1 MHFGGHDLT
10 ADIRDGRREHLAFSP
25 RHSKLLQALS
35 ALGCRVS
42 GTRGSQTIPFNL
54 SSWSKTVQ
62 TGFSAL
68 IAVVAVGVA
77 LTGCSHHQAPA
88 AQEPPAVLVTSVVQR
103 DVPIYRE
110 WVAQLNGSV
119 NAQISPKVSGYITKR
134 TYQEGYFVTK
144 GQILF
149 EIDERPL
156 RASLDQAKATVA
168 GAVANLGNSKLNVAR
183 DTPLAKEKAI
193 AQSQLDNA
201 LQTMK
206 ANQAALDAALAEQQT
221 AELNLAWTKVRS
233 PIDGIA
239 GVAAAQVGDL
249 VGTSNVLTN
258 VSQLDP
264 IRAYFSIS
272 ESDYLSIAPR
282 LSMIVHGE
290 AGSAVLGATEAQFIQ
305 ANGLPFASPGRF
317 VLVGRE
323 VNNTTGTIQFATEFQ
338 NKGALLRPGGFGR
351 VRIKIGT
358 EKDALLIPQR
368 AVNEVQGEYQVV
380 VLSAGDKA
388 EFRSVEVGERS
399 GSDWIIAKG
408 LKPNERIVVEGFQ
421 RLRNGVP
428 VSAKPYTAAAAEAS

>member
-1 MHFGGHDLT
+1 
-10 ADIRDGRREHLAFSP
+10 
-25 RHSKLLQALS
+25 
-35 ALGCRVS
+35 
-42 GTRGSQTIPFNL
+42 
-54 SSWSKTVQ
+54 VQ
-62 TGFSAL
+62 TRLSAL
-68 IAVVAVGVA
+68 IALAAVGVA
-77 LTGCSHHQAPA
+77 LTGCSRHQAA
-88 AQEPPAVLVTSVVQR
+88 AEREAPAVLVASVVQR

-119 NAQISPKVSGYITKR
+119 NAQISPKVSGYIIKR
-134 TYQEGYFVTK
+134 NYREGYFVTK

-149 EIDERPL
+149 EIDARPL

-193 AQSQLDNA
+193 AQSQLDNDV
-201 LQTMK
+201 QTMK

-221 AELNLAWTKVRS
+221 AELNLAWTQVRS

-249 VGTSNVLTN
+249 VSTSNTLTN

-290 AGSAVLGATEAQFIQ
+290 ASSAVLGATEAQFIQ
-305 ANGLPFASPGRF
+305 ANGLPFASQGRF

-338 NKGALLRPGGFGR
+338 NKGAILRPGGFGR
-351 VRIKIGT
+351 VRVKIGT

-380 VLSAGDKA
+380 VLSAEDKA
-388 EFRSVEVGERS
+388 EFRSVQVGERS
-399 GSDWIIAKG
+399 GDDWIVTKG
-408 LKPNERIVVEGFQ
+408 LKPNERVVVEGFQ
-421 RLRNGVP
+421 KLRNGTP
-428 VSAKPYTAAAAEAS
+428 VAAKPYTAAAVEAS

>member
-1 MHFGGHDLT
+1 MQT
-10 ADIRDGRREHLAFSP
+10 SVSAF
-25 RHSKLLQALS
+25 
-35 ALGCRVS
+35 
-42 GTRGSQTIPFNL
+42 
-54 SSWSKTVQ
+54 
-62 TGFSAL
+62 
-68 IAVVAVGVA
+68 IAVVAVGGA
-77 LTGCSHHQAPA
+77 LTGCNHRHAPA
-88 AQEPPAVLVTSVVQR
+88 AREPTEVLVSSVAQR

-119 NAQISPKVSGYITKR
+119 NAQISPKVSGYIIKR
-134 TYQEGYFVTK
+134 NYQEGYFVTQ

-149 EIDERPL
+149 EIDARPL

-193 AQSQLDNA
+193 AQSQLDNDV
-201 LQTMK
+201 QTMK

-239 GVAAAQVGDL
+239 GVAAAQVGNL
-249 VGTSNVLTN
+249 VSTSSILTN

-272 ESDYLSIAPR
+272 ERDYLSIAPR

-290 AGSAVLGATEAQFIQ
+290 ASSAVIGATEVQFIQ

-323 VNNTTGTIQFATEFQ
+323 VNNTTGTIQFATDFQ
-338 NKGALLRPGGFGR
+338 NKGSILRPGGFGR

-358 EKDALLIPQR
+358 AKDALLIPQQ

-380 VLSAGDKA
+380 VLSADDKA

-399 GSDWIIAKG
+399 GRDWIISKG
-408 LKPNERIVVEGFQ
+408 LKPDERVVVEGFQ
-421 RLRNGVP
+421 KLRNGSP
-428 VSAKPYTAAAAEAS
+428 VEAKPYTAVAPEAPAG

>member
-1 MHFGGHDLT
+1 VRKT
-10 ADIRDGRREHLAFSP
+10 LA
-25 RHSKLLQALS
+25 AL
-35 ALGCRVS
+35 
-42 GTRGSQTIPFNL
+42 
-54 SSWSKTVQ
+54 
-62 TGFSAL
+62 
-68 IAVVAVGVA
+68 AVVGVA
-77 LTGCSHHQAPA
+77 LTGCGRHKPPGAP
-88 AQEPPAVLVTSVVQR
+88 EPPAVLVTSVVQR

-119 NAQISPKVSGYITKR
+119 NAQISPKVSGYIVSR
-134 TYQEGYFVTK
+134 NYREGYYVTK

-149 EIDERPL
+149 EIDPRPL

-193 AQSQLDNA
+193 AQSQLDNEVQA
-201 LQTMK
+201 MK

-221 AELNLAWTKVRS
+221 AELNLAWTQVRS

-239 GVAAAQVGDL
+239 GVAAAQIGDL
-249 VGTSNVLTN
+249 VSSSSVLTK

-272 ESDYLSIAPR
+272 ESDYLSIAPQ

-290 AGSAVLGATEAQFIQ
+290 AGSAALEATEAQFIQ
-305 ANGLPFASPGRF
+305 ANGLPFASQGRF

-351 VRIKIGT
+351 VRIRIGT
-358 EKDALLIPQR
+358 AKHALLIPQR

-380 VLSAGDKA
+380 VLSGDNKA

-399 GSDWIIAKG
+399 GGDWIITKG
-408 LKPNERIVVEGFQ
+408 LELNERVVVEGFQ
-421 RLRNGVP
+421 RLRNGMP
-428 VSAKPYTAAAAEAS
+428 VSAKPYTAAVADAS

>member
-1 MHFGGHDLT
+1 
-10 ADIRDGRREHLAFSP
+10 
-25 RHSKLLQALS
+25 
-35 ALGCRVS
+35 
-42 GTRGSQTIPFNL
+42 
-54 SSWSKTVQ
+54 VQ
-62 TGFSAL
+62 KRLSAL
-68 IAVVAVGVA
+68 IAVVGVGVA
-77 LTGCSHHQAPA
+77 LTGCSHHQAA
-88 AQEPPAVLVTSVVQR
+88 AAREPTEVLVTSVVQR

-119 NAQISPKVSGYITKR
+119 NAQISPKVSGYIIKR
-134 TYQEGYFVTK
+134 NYQEGYFVTK

-149 EIDERPL
+149 EIDARPL

-168 GAVANLGNSKLNVAR
+168 GAMANLGNSKLNVAR

-193 AQSQLDNA
+193 AQSQLDNDV
-201 LQTMK
+201 QTMK

-239 GVAAAQVGDL
+239 GVAAAQVGNL
-249 VGTSNVLTN
+249 VSTSSILTN

-272 ESDYLSIAPR
+272 ESDYLSIAPQ

-290 AGSAVLGATEAQFIQ
+290 ASSAVIGATEAQFIQ

-323 VNNTTGTIQFATEFQ
+323 VNNTTGTIQFATDFQ
-338 NKGALLRPGGFGR
+338 NKGSILRPGGFGR

-358 EKDALLIPQR
+358 AKDALLIPQQ

-380 VLSAGDKA
+380 VLSVDSKA
-388 EFRSVEVGERS
+388 EFRSVEVGERT
-399 GSDWIIAKG
+399 GIDWIVSKG
-408 LKPNERIVVEGFQ
+408 LKPDERVVVEGFQ
-421 RLRNGVP
+421 KLRNGSP
-428 VSAKPYTAAAAEAS
+428 VAAKPYTAAAPEPAAG

>member
-1 MHFGGHDLT
+1 VAVNQPSFE
-10 ADIRDGRREHLAFSP
+10 I
-25 RHSKLLQALS
+25 
-35 ALGCRVS
+35 
-42 GTRGSQTIPFNL
+42 

-62 TGFSAL
+62 TRLSAV
-68 IAVVAVGVA
+68 IAMAALGVSLA
-77 LTGCSHHQAPA
+77 GCTRHQAPA
-88 AQEPPAVLVTSVVQR
+88 APEPPAVLVASVVQR

-119 NAQISPKVSGYITKR
+119 NARISPKVSGYIIKR
-134 TYQEGYFVTK
+134 NYQEGYFVTK

-149 EIDERPL
+149 EIDARPL

-168 GAVANLGNSKLNVAR
+168 GAVANFGNSKLNVAR

-193 AQSQLDNA
+193 AQSQLDNE

-249 VGTSNVLTN
+249 VSTSSVLTS

-264 IRAYFSIS
+264 IRAYFAIS
-272 ESDYLSIAPR
+272 ESDYLSIAAR
-282 LSMIVHGE
+282 LSMVVHGE
-290 AGSAVLGATEAQFIQ
+290 ASSTVLGATEAQFIQ
-305 ANGLPFASPGRF
+305 ANGLPFASQGRF

-323 VNNTTGTIQFATEFQ
+323 VNDTTGTIQFATEFQ
-338 NKGALLRPGGFGR
+338 NKGSLLRPGGFGR
-351 VRIKIGT
+351 VRVKIGT
-358 EKDALLIPQR
+358 QKDALLIPQQ

-380 VLSAGDKA
+380 VLSTDNRA

-399 GSDWIIAKG
+399 GSDWIITKG

-421 RLRNGVP
+421 RLRNGIQ

>member
-1 MHFGGHDLT
+1 MQKRL
-10 ADIRDGRREHLAFSP
+10 
-25 RHSKLLQALS
+25 
-35 ALGCRVS
+35 
-42 GTRGSQTIPFNL
+42 
-54 SSWSKTVQ
+54 
-62 TGFSAL
+62 SAL
-68 IAVVAVGVA
+68 IAVVGVGVA
-77 LTGCSHHQAPA
+77 LTGCSHHQAA
-88 AQEPPAVLVTSVVQR
+88 AAREPTEVLVTSVVQR

-119 NAQISPKVSGYITKR
+119 NAQISPKVSGYIIKR
-134 TYQEGYFVTK
+134 NYQEGYFVTK

-149 EIDERPL
+149 EIDARPL

-168 GAVANLGNSKLNVAR
+168 GAMANLGNSKLNVAR

-193 AQSQLDNA
+193 AQSQLDNDV
-201 LQTMK
+201 QTMK

-239 GVAAAQVGDL
+239 GVAAAQVGNL
-249 VGTSNVLTN
+249 VSTSSILTN

-272 ESDYLSIAPR
+272 ESDYLSIAPQ
-282 LSMIVHGE
+282 LSMIIHGE
-290 AGSAVLGATEAQFIQ
+290 AGSAVIGATEAQFIQ

-323 VNNTTGTIQFATEFQ
+323 VNNTTGTIQFAMEFQ
-338 NKGALLRPGGFGR
+338 NKGSILRPGGFGR

-358 EKDALLIPQR
+358 AKDALLIPQQ

-380 VLSAGDKA
+380 VLGADDKA
-388 EFRSVEVGERS
+388 EFRSVEVGERT
-399 GSDWIIAKG
+399 GIDWIVSKG
-408 LKPNERIVVEGFQ
+408 LKSNERVVVEGFQ
-421 RLRNGVP
+421 KLRNGMP
-428 VSAKPYTAAAAEAS
+428 VTAKPYTAAAPEAAAG

>member
-1 MHFGGHDLT
+1 MAG
-10 ADIRDGRREHLAFSP
+10 
-25 RHSKLLQALS
+25 
-35 ALGCRVS
+35 
-42 GTRGSQTIPFNL
+42 
-54 SSWSKTVQ
+54 
-62 TGFSAL
+62 
-68 IAVVAVGVA
+68 VAAAACMA
-77 LTGCSHHQAPA
+77 LTGCDHHPA
-88 AQEPPAVLVTSVVQR
+88 SATPEPPAVLVTSVVQR

-119 NAQISPKVSGYITKR
+119 NAQISPKVSGYIIR
-134 TYQEGYFVTK
+134 RNYQEGYFVTK

-149 EIDERPL
+149 EIDPRPL
-156 RASLDQAKATVA
+156 RASLDQAKAAVA

-193 AQSQLDNA
+193 AQAQLDND
-201 LQTMK
+201 LQTLK

-221 AELNLAWTKVRS
+221 AELNLAWTEVRS

-249 VGTSNVLTN
+249 VSASSILTN

-282 LSMIVHGE
+282 LSMVVHGE
-290 AGSAVLGATEAQFIQ
+290 ASSAVLGATEVQFIQ
-305 ANGLPFASPGRF
+305 ANGLTFASQGRF

-351 VRIKIGT
+351 VRVRIGT

-368 AVNEVQGEYQVV
+368 AVNELQGEYQVV
-380 VLSAGDKA
+380 VLGADDKA
-388 EFRSVEVGERS
+388 EFRSVQVGERS
-399 GSDWIIAKG
+399 GSDWIVTKG
-408 LKPNERIVVEGFQ
+408 LKANERIVVEGFQ
-421 RLRNGVP
+421 KLRNGTP
-428 VSAKPYTAAAAEAS
+428 VSAKPYTTAVADAS

>member
-1 MHFGGHDLT
+1 VSKEETSRHQGGHWK
-10 ADIRDGRREHLAFSP
+10 R
-25 RHSKLLQALS
+25 
-35 ALGCRVS
+35 
-42 GTRGSQTIPFNL
+42 GTRGSQSILISIF
-54 SSWSKTVQ
+54 SWSKTVQ
-62 TGFSAL
+62 TRLSAL
-68 IAVVAVGVA
+68 IAVAAVGVA
-77 LTGCSHHQAPA
+77 LTACGHHQATGAP
-88 AQEPPAVLVTSVVQR
+88 EPPAVLVTAVVQR

-134 TYQEGYFVTK
+134 NYQEGYFVTK

-149 EIDERPL
+149 EIDARPL

-168 GAVANLGNSKLNVAR
+168 GAMANLGNSKLNVAR

-193 AQSQLDNA
+193 AQSQLDNDV
-201 LQTMK
+201 QTMK
-206 ANQAALDAALAEQQT
+206 ANQAALDAAFAGQQT
-221 AELNLAWTKVRS
+221 AELNLAWTQVRS

-249 VGTSNVLTN
+249 VSTSNILTN

-264 IRAYFSIS
+264 IRAYFAIS

-290 AGSAVLGATEAQFIQ
+290 ANSAVLGATEAQFIQ
-305 ANGLPFASPGRF
+305 ANGLPFSSQGRF

-338 NKGALLRPGGFGR
+338 NKGSILRPGGFGR

-358 EKDALLIPQR
+358 EKDALLIPQQ

-380 VLSAGDKA
+380 VLSADSKA

-399 GSDWIIAKG
+399 GSDWIITKG
-408 LKPNERIVVEGFQ
+408 LKPNERVVVEGFQ
-421 RLRNGVP
+421 KLRNGVP
-428 VSAKPYTAAAAEAS
+428 VAAKPYSAAVAEAS

>member
-1 MHFGGHDLT
+1 MQT
-10 ADIRDGRREHLAFSP
+10 SVSAF
-25 RHSKLLQALS
+25 
-35 ALGCRVS
+35 
-42 GTRGSQTIPFNL
+42 
-54 SSWSKTVQ
+54 
-62 TGFSAL
+62 
-68 IAVVAVGVA
+68 IAVVAVGGA
-77 LTGCSHHQAPA
+77 LTGCNHRHAPA
-88 AQEPPAVLVTSVVQR
+88 AREPTEVLVSSVAQR

-119 NAQISPKVSGYITKR
+119 NAQISPKVSGYIIKR
-134 TYQEGYFVTK
+134 NYQEGYFVTQ

-149 EIDERPL
+149 EIDARPL

-193 AQSQLDNA
+193 AQSQLDNDV
-201 LQTMK
+201 QTLK

-239 GVAAAQVGDL
+239 GVAAAQVGNL
-249 VGTSNVLTN
+249 VSTSSILTN

-290 AGSAVLGATEAQFIQ
+290 ASSAVIGATEVQFIQ

-323 VNNTTGTIQFATEFQ
+323 VNNTTGTIQFATDFQ
-338 NKGALLRPGGFGR
+338 NKGSILRPGGFGR

-358 EKDALLIPQR
+358 AKDALLIPQQ
-368 AVNEVQGEYQVV
+368 AVNEVQGEYQGV
-380 VLSAGDKA
+380 VLSADDKA

-399 GSDWIIAKG
+399 GRDWIISKG
-408 LKPNERIVVEGFQ
+408 LKPDERVVVEGFQ
-421 RLRNGVP
+421 KLRNGSP
-428 VSAKPYTAAAAEAS
+428 VEAKPYTAVAPEAPAG

>member
-1 MHFGGHDLT
+1 V
-10 ADIRDGRREHLAFSP
+10 A
-25 RHSKLLQALS
+25 
-35 ALGCRVS
+35 VS
-42 GTRGSQTIPFNL
+42 QSSLEL

-62 TGFSAL
+62 TRLSAV
-68 IAVVAVGVA
+68 IAVAAVGVA
-77 LTGCSHHQAPA
+77 LAGCTRHQAPA
-88 AQEPPAVLVTSVVQR
+88 APELPAVLVASVVQR

-119 NAQISPKVSGYITKR
+119 NARISPKVSGYIIKR
-134 TYQEGYFVTK
+134 NYQEGYFVTK

-149 EIDERPL
+149 EIDARPL

-168 GAVANLGNSKLNVAR
+168 GAVANFGNSKLNVAR

-193 AQSQLDNA
+193 AQSQLDNE

-249 VGTSNVLTN
+249 VSTSSVLTS

-264 IRAYFSIS
+264 IRAYFAIS
-272 ESDYLSIAPR
+272 ESDYLSIAAR
-282 LSMIVHGE
+282 LSMVVHGE
-290 AGSAVLGATEAQFIQ
+290 ASSTVLGATEAQFIQ
-305 ANGLPFASPGRF
+305 ANGLPFASQGRF

-323 VNNTTGTIQFATEFQ
+323 VNNTTGTIQFATEFD
-338 NKGALLRPGGFGR
+338 NKGSLLRPGGFGR
-351 VRIKIGT
+351 VRVKIGT
-358 EKDALLIPQR
+358 QKDALLIPQQ

-380 VLSAGDKA
+380 VLSTDNRA

-399 GSDWIIAKG
+399 GSDWIITKG

-421 RLRNGVP
+421 RLRNGIQ

>member
-1 MHFGGHDLT
+1 VQK
-10 ADIRDGRREHLAFSP
+10 R
-25 RHSKLLQALS
+25 LS
-35 ALGCRVS
+35 A
-42 GTRGSQTIPFNL
+42 F
-54 SSWSKTVQ
+54 
-62 TGFSAL
+62 

-77 LTGCSHHQAPA
+77 LTGCSHHQAA
-88 AQEPPAVLVTSVVQR
+88 AAREPTEVLVTSVVQR

-119 NAQISPKVSGYITKR
+119 NAQISPKVSGYIIKR
-134 TYQEGYFVTK
+134 NYQEGYFVTK
-144 GQILF
+144 GQVLF
-149 EIDERPL
+149 EIDARPL

-168 GAVANLGNSKLNVAR
+168 GAMANLGNSKLNVAR

-193 AQSQLDNA
+193 AQSQLDNDV
-201 LQTMK
+201 QTMK

-239 GVAAAQVGDL
+239 GVAAAQVGNL
-249 VGTSNVLTN
+249 VSTSSILTN

-272 ESDYLSIAPR
+272 ESDYLSIAPQ

-290 AGSAVLGATEAQFIQ
+290 ASSAVIGATEAQFIQ

-323 VNNTTGTIQFATEFQ
+323 VNNTTGTIQFATDFQ
-338 NKGALLRPGGFGR
+338 NKGSILRPGGFGR

-358 EKDALLIPQR
+358 AKDALLIPQQ

-380 VLSAGDKA
+380 VLSADNKA

-399 GSDWIIAKG
+399 GTDWIISKG
-408 LKPNERIVVEGFQ
+408 LKPNERVVVEGFQ
-421 RLRNGVP
+421 KLRNGSP
-428 VSAKPYTAAAAEAS
+428 VAAKPYAAVAPETPAA

>member
-1 MHFGGHDLT
+1 VRT
-10 ADIRDGRREHLAFSP
+10 
-25 RHSKLLQALS
+25 
-35 ALGCRVS
+35 RVS
-42 GTRGSQTIPFNL
+42 
-54 SSWSKTVQ
+54 V
-62 TGFSAL
+62 L
-68 IAVVAVGVA
+68 IAVAAVGVA
-77 LTGCSHHQAPA
+77 LTGCSRHQASA
-88 AQEPPAVLVTSVVQR
+88 APEPPAVLVTSVVQR
-103 DVPIYRE
+103 DVPIYRD

-119 NAQISPKVSGYITKR
+119 NAQISPKVSGYIIKR
-134 TYQEGYFVTK
+134 NYQEGYFVTK

-149 EIDERPL
+149 EIDARPL

-168 GAVANLGNSKLNVAR
+168 GAMANLGNSKLNVAR
-183 DTPLAKEKAI
+183 DTPLAQEKAI
-193 AQSQLDNA
+193 AQSQLDNDV
-201 LQTMK
+201 QTMK

-239 GVAAAQVGDL
+239 GVAAAQVGNL
-249 VGTSNVLTN
+249 VSTSSILTN

-290 AGSAVLGATEAQFIQ
+290 ANSAVLGATDAQFIQ
-305 ANGLPFASPGRF
+305 ANGLTFASQGRF

-338 NKGALLRPGGFGR
+338 NKGSLLRPGGFGR

-358 EKDALLIPQR
+358 EKDALLIPQQ

-380 VLSAGDKA
+380 VLSAENKA
-388 EFRSVEVGERS
+388 EFRSVAVGERS
-399 GSDWIIAKG
+399 GNDWIITKG
-408 LKPNERIVVEGFQ
+408 LKPNERVVVEGFQ
-421 RLRNGVP
+421 RLRNGTP
-428 VSAKPYTAAAAEAS
+428 VAAKPYAAAAAEAS

>member
-1 MHFGGHDLT
+1 LAAAVVSLYAFTTVL
-10 ADIRDGRREHLAFSP
+10 REEQSQL
-25 RHSKLLQALS
+25 RQA
-35 ALGCRVS
+35 CRS
-42 GTRGSQTIPFNL
+42 INSQSN
-54 SSWSKTVQ
+54 SSWSNTVQ
-62 TGFSAL
+62 TWLSAAIL
-68 IAVVAVGVA
+68 AVSVA
-77 LTGCSHHQAPA
+77 LTGCSSRQTPRAP
-88 AQEPPAVLVTSVVQR
+88 QPPAVLVASVVQR

-119 NAQISPKVSGYITKR
+119 NAQISPKVSGYIVKR
-134 TYQEGYFVTK
+134 NYQEGYFVTN

-149 EIDERPL
+149 EIDARPL

-168 GAVANLGNSKLNVAR
+168 GALANLGNSKLNVAR

-193 AQSQLDNA
+193 AQAQLDND

-206 ANQAALDAALAEQQT
+206 ANQAALDAALAGQQT
-221 AELNLAWTKVRS
+221 AELNLDWTKVRS

-249 VGTSNVLTN
+249 VGASNILTN

-272 ESDYLSIAPR
+272 ESDYLSIASR
-282 LSMIVHGE
+282 LSMVVHGE
-290 AGSAVLGATEAQFIQ
+290 ASSAVLGATEAQFIQ
-305 ANGLPFASPGRF
+305 ANGLPFNSPGRF

-323 VNNTTGTIQFATEFQ
+323 VNTTTGTIQFATEFQ
-338 NKGALLRPGGFGR
+338 NKGSLLRPGGFGR

-368 AVNEVQGEYQVV
+368 AVNEVQGAYQVV
-380 VLSAGDKA
+380 VLSADNKA

-399 GSDWIIAKG
+399 GDDWIITKG
-408 LKPNERIVVEGFQ
+408 LKPNERVVVEGFQ
-421 RLRNGVP
+421 KLRNGSP
-428 VSAKPYTAAAAEAS
+428 VAAKPYTATAAEAS

>member
-1 MHFGGHDLT
+1 VRKEEPSRNQGHEPIGSAAGMAVNQSPFDLSSWRKT
-10 ADIRDGRREHLAFSP
+10 VRTR
-25 RHSKLLQALS
+25 LS
-35 ALGCRVS
+35 ALIDVA
-42 GTRGSQTIPFNL
+42 
-54 SSWSKTVQ
+54 
-62 TGFSAL
+62 AL
-68 IAVVAVGVA
+68 GVA
-77 LTGCSHHQAPA
+77 LTGCGHHHASEA
-88 AQEPPAVLVTSVVQR
+88 REPPAVLVTSVMQL

-119 NAQISPKVSGYITKR
+119 NAQISPKVSGYIIKR
-134 TYQEGYFVTK
+134 NYQEGYFVTK

-149 EIDERPL
+149 EIDARPL

-168 GAVANLGNSKLNVAR
+168 GAVANFGNSKLNVAR

-193 AQSQLDNA
+193 AQSQLDNE

-249 VGTSNVLTN
+249 VSTSSVLTS

-264 IRAYFSIS
+264 IRAYFAIS
-272 ESDYLSIAPR
+272 ESDYLSIAAR
-282 LSMIVHGE
+282 LSMVVHGE
-290 AGSAVLGATEAQFIQ
+290 ASSTVLGATEAQFIQ
-305 ANGLPFASPGRF
+305 ANGLPFASQGRF

-323 VNNTTGTIQFATEFQ
+323 VNDTTGTIQFATEFQ
-338 NKGALLRPGGFGR
+338 NKGSLLRPGGFGR
-351 VRIKIGT
+351 VRVKIGT
-358 EKDALLIPQR
+358 QKDALLIPQQ

-380 VLSAGDKA
+380 VLSTDNRA

-399 GSDWIIAKG
+399 GSDWIITKG

-421 RLRNGVP
+421 RLRNGIQ

>member
-1 MHFGGHDLT
+1 M
-10 ADIRDGRREHLAFSP
+10 
-25 RHSKLLQALS
+25 
-35 ALGCRVS
+35 
-42 GTRGSQTIPFNL
+42 
-54 SSWSKTVQ
+54 Q
-62 TGFSAL
+62 TGISAAIL
-68 IAVVAVGVA
+68 AAVSVA
-77 LTGCSHHQAPA
+77 LTGCSRHQTPNTP
-88 AQEPPAVLVTSVVQR
+88 EPPAVLVTSVVQR

-119 NAQISPKVSGYITKR
+119 NAQISPKVSGYVTKR
-134 TYQEGYFVTK
+134 NYQEGYFVTK

-149 EIDERPL
+149 EIDARPL
-156 RASLDQAKATVA
+156 RASLDLAKATVA
-168 GAVANLGNSKLNVAR
+168 GAMANLGNSKLNVAR

-193 AQSQLDNA
+193 AQSQLDNDV
-201 LQTMK
+201 QTMK
-206 ANQAALDAALAEQQT
+206 ANQAALDAAFAGQQT
-221 AELNLAWTKVRS
+221 AELNLAWTQVRS

-249 VGTSNVLTN
+249 VSTSNILTN

-290 AGSAVLGATEAQFIQ
+290 ANSAVLGATEAQFIQ
-305 ANGLPFASPGRF
+305 ANGLPFASQGRF

-338 NKGALLRPGGFGR
+338 NTGSILRPGGFGR

-358 EKDALLIPQR
+358 QKDALLIPQR

-380 VLSAGDKA
+380 VLSADNKA

-399 GSDWIIAKG
+399 GDDWIITKG
-408 LKPNERIVVEGFQ
+408 LRPNERIVVEGFQ
-421 RLRNGVP
+421 KLRNGSP
-428 VSAKPYTAAAAEAS
+428 VAAKPYTATAAEAS

>member
-1 MHFGGHDLT
+1 MRKT
-10 ADIRDGRREHLAFSP
+10 LA
-25 RHSKLLQALS
+25 AL
-35 ALGCRVS
+35 A
-42 GTRGSQTIPFNL
+42 
-54 SSWSKTVQ
+54 
-62 TGFSAL
+62 
-68 IAVVAVGVA
+68 AVGVA
-77 LTGCSHHQAPA
+77 LAGCGQHRPPGAP
-88 AQEPPAVLVTSVVQR
+88 EPPAVLVTSVVQR

-119 NAQISPKVSGYITKR
+119 NAQISPKVSGYIVSR
-134 TYQEGYFVTK
+134 NYREGYFVTK

-149 EIDERPL
+149 EIDPRPL

-193 AQSQLDNA
+193 AQSQLDNEVQA
-201 LQTMK
+201 MK

-239 GVAAAQVGDL
+239 GVAAAQIGDL
-249 VGTSNVLTN
+249 VSSSSVLTK

-264 IRAYFSIS
+264 IRAHFSIS
-272 ESDYLSIAPR
+272 ESDYLSIAPQ

-290 AGSAVLGATEAQFIQ
+290 AGSAALEATEAQFIQ
-305 ANGLPFASPGRF
+305 ANGLPFASQGRF

-323 VNNTTGTIQFATEFQ
+323 VNNATGTIQFATEFQ

-351 VRIKIGT
+351 VRIRIGT
-358 EKDALLIPQR
+358 AKDALLIPQR

-380 VLSAGDKA
+380 VLSADSKA

-399 GSDWIIAKG
+399 GSDWIITKG

-421 RLRNGVP
+421 KLRNGTP
-428 VSAKPYTAAAAEAS
+428 VATKPYTAVTAEAG

>member
-1 MHFGGHDLT
+1 VQK
-10 ADIRDGRREHLAFSP
+10 R
-25 RHSKLLQALS
+25 LS
-35 ALGCRVS
+35 AFIAV
-42 GTRGSQTIPFNL
+42 
-54 SSWSKTVQ
+54 V
-62 TGFSAL
+62 
-68 IAVVAVGVA
+68 AVVAVGVA
-77 LTGCSHHQAPA
+77 LTGCSHHQAA
-88 AQEPPAVLVTSVVQR
+88 AAREPTEVLVTSVVQR

-119 NAQISPKVSGYITKR
+119 NAQISPKVSGYIIKR
-134 TYQEGYFVTK
+134 NYQEGYFVTK
-144 GQILF
+144 GQVLF
-149 EIDERPL
+149 EIDARPL

-168 GAVANLGNSKLNVAR
+168 GAMANLGNSKLNVAR

-193 AQSQLDNA
+193 AQSQLDNDV
-201 LQTMK
+201 QTMK

-239 GVAAAQVGDL
+239 GVAAAQVGNL
-249 VGTSNVLTN
+249 VSTSSILTN

-272 ESDYLSIAPR
+272 ESDYLSIAPQ

-290 AGSAVLGATEAQFIQ
+290 ASSAVIGATEAQFIQ

-323 VNNTTGTIQFATEFQ
+323 VNNTTGTIQFATDFQ
-338 NKGALLRPGGFGR
+338 NKGSILRPGGFGR

-358 EKDALLIPQR
+358 AKDALLIPQQ

-380 VLSAGDKA
+380 VLSADNKA

-399 GSDWIIAKG
+399 GTDWIISKG
-408 LKPNERIVVEGFQ
+408 LKPNERVVVEGFQ
-421 RLRNGVP
+421 KLRNGSP
-428 VSAKPYTAAAAEAS
+428 VAAKPYAAVAPETPAA

>member
-1 MHFGGHDLT
+1 
-10 ADIRDGRREHLAFSP
+10 
-25 RHSKLLQALS
+25 
-35 ALGCRVS
+35 
-42 GTRGSQTIPFNL
+42 
-54 SSWSKTVQ
+54 VQ
-62 TGFSAL
+62 KRLSAL
-68 IAVVAVGVA
+68 IAVVGVGVA
-77 LTGCSHHQAPA
+77 LTGCSHHQAA
-88 AQEPPAVLVTSVVQR
+88 AAREPTEVLVTSVVQR

-119 NAQISPKVSGYITKR
+119 NAQISPKVSGYIIKR
-134 TYQEGYFVTK
+134 NYQEGYFVTK

-149 EIDERPL
+149 EIDARPL

-168 GAVANLGNSKLNVAR
+168 GAMANLGNSKLNVAR

-193 AQSQLDNA
+193 AQSQLDNDV
-201 LQTMK
+201 QTMK

-239 GVAAAQVGDL
+239 GVAAAQVGNL
-249 VGTSNVLTN
+249 VSTSSILTN

-272 ESDYLSIAPR
+272 ESDYLSIAPQ
-282 LSMIVHGE
+282 LSLIIHGE
-290 AGSAVLGATEAQFIQ
+290 AGSAVIGATEAQFLQ

-323 VNNTTGTIQFATEFQ
+323 VNNTTGTIQFAMEFQ
-338 NKGALLRPGGFGR
+338 NKGSILRPGGFGR

-358 EKDALLIPQR
+358 AKDALLIPQQ

-380 VLSAGDKA
+380 VLGADDKA
-388 EFRSVEVGERS
+388 EFRSVEVGERT
-399 GSDWIIAKG
+399 GIDWIVSKG
-408 LKPNERIVVEGFQ
+408 LKSNERVVVEGFQ
-421 RLRNGVP
+421 KLRNGMP
-428 VSAKPYTAAAAEAS
+428 VTAKPYTAAAPEAAAG

>member
-1 MHFGGHDLT
+1 VRT
-10 ADIRDGRREHLAFSP
+10 
-25 RHSKLLQALS
+25 
-35 ALGCRVS
+35 RVS
-42 GTRGSQTIPFNL
+42 
-54 SSWSKTVQ
+54 V
-62 TGFSAL
+62 L
-68 IAVVAVGVA
+68 IAVAAVGVA
-77 LTGCSHHQAPA
+77 LTGCSRHQASA
-88 AQEPPAVLVTSVVQR
+88 APEPPAVLVTSVVQR
-103 DVPIYRE
+103 DVPIYRD

-119 NAQISPKVSGYITKR
+119 NAQISPKVSGYIIKR
-134 TYQEGYFVTK
+134 NYQEGYFVTK

-149 EIDERPL
+149 EIDARPL

-168 GAVANLGNSKLNVAR
+168 GAMANLGNSKLNVAR
-183 DTPLAKEKAI
+183 DTPLAQEKAI
-193 AQSQLDNA
+193 AQSQLDNDV
-201 LQTMK
+201 QTMK

-239 GVAAAQVGDL
+239 GVAAAQVGNL
-249 VGTSNVLTN
+249 VSTSSILTN

-290 AGSAVLGATEAQFIQ
+290 ASSTVLGATDAQFIQ
-305 ANGLPFASPGRF
+305 ANGLTFASQGRF

-338 NKGALLRPGGFGR
+338 NKGSLLRPGGFGR

-358 EKDALLIPQR
+358 EKDALLIPQQ

-380 VLSAGDKA
+380 VLSAENKA
-388 EFRSVEVGERS
+388 EFRSVAVGERS
-399 GSDWIIAKG
+399 GNDWIITKG
-408 LKPNERIVVEGFQ
+408 LKPNERVVVEGFQ
-421 RLRNGVP
+421 RLRNGTP
-428 VSAKPYTAAAAEAS
+428 VAAKPYAAAAAEAS

>member
-1 MHFGGHDLT
+1 MDQ
-10 ADIRDGRREHLAFSP
+10 SP
-25 RHSKLLQALS
+25 RPAHRCGRIVGILGFACVLLGACHSAKSPS
-35 ALGCRVS
+35 AG
-42 GTRGSQTIPFNL
+42 
-54 SSWSKTVQ
+54 
-62 TGFSAL
+62 
-68 IAVVAVGVA
+68 
-77 LTGCSHHQAPA
+77 
-88 AQEPPAVLVTSVVQR
+88 EPPAVLVTRVVQR

-119 NAQISPKVSGYITKR
+119 NAQISPKVTGYIVKR
-134 TYQEGYFVTK
+134 NYKEGYFVTK

-149 EIDERPL
+149 EIDPRPL

-168 GAVANLGNSKLNVAR
+168 GAAANLGNSKLNVAR

-193 AQSQLDNA
+193 AQSQLDNEVQA
-201 LQTMK
+201 MK

-239 GVAAAQVGDL
+239 GVAAAQVGNL
-249 VGTSNVLTN
+249 VSTTSVLTN
-258 VSQLDP
+258 VSQMDP

-290 AGSAVLGATEAQFIQ
+290 ASSSVLGDAEAQFIQ
-305 ANGLPFASPGRF
+305 ANGLPFNAQGRF

-338 NKGALLRPGGFGR
+338 NKGAILRPGGFGR

-358 EKDALLIPQR
+358 AKDALLIPQR

-380 VLSAGDKA
+380 VLSGDNKA

-399 GSDWIIAKG
+399 GGDWIITKG
-408 LKPNERIVVEGFQ
+408 LELNERVMVEGFQ
-421 RLRNGVP
+421 RLRNGMP
-428 VSAKPYTAAAAEAS
+428 VSAKPYTAAVADAS

>member
-1 MHFGGHDLT
+1 MQT
-10 ADIRDGRREHLAFSP
+10 SVSAF
-25 RHSKLLQALS
+25 
-35 ALGCRVS
+35 
-42 GTRGSQTIPFNL
+42 
-54 SSWSKTVQ
+54 
-62 TGFSAL
+62 
-68 IAVVAVGVA
+68 IAVVAVGGA
-77 LTGCSHHQAPA
+77 LTGCNHRHAPA
-88 AQEPPAVLVTSVVQR
+88 AREPTEVLVSSVAQR

-119 NAQISPKVSGYITKR
+119 NAQISPKVSGYIIKR
-134 TYQEGYFVTK
+134 NYQEGYFVTQ

-149 EIDERPL
+149 EIDARPL

-193 AQSQLDNA
+193 AQSQLDNDV
-201 LQTMK
+201 QTLK

-239 GVAAAQVGDL
+239 GVAAAQVGNL
-249 VGTSNVLTN
+249 VSTSSILTN

-290 AGSAVLGATEAQFIQ
+290 ASSAVIGATEVQFIQ

-323 VNNTTGTIQFATEFQ
+323 VNNTTGTIQFATDFQ
-338 NKGALLRPGGFGR
+338 NKGSILRPGGFGR

-358 EKDALLIPQR
+358 AKDALLIPQQ

-380 VLSAGDKA
+380 VLSADDKA

-399 GSDWIIAKG
+399 GRDWIISKG
-408 LKPNERIVVEGFQ
+408 LKPNERVVVEGFQ
-421 RLRNGVP
+421 KLRNGSP
-428 VSAKPYTAAAAEAS
+428 VEAKPYTAVAPEAPAG

>member
-1 MHFGGHDLT
+1 
-10 ADIRDGRREHLAFSP
+10 
-25 RHSKLLQALS
+25 
-35 ALGCRVS
+35 
-42 GTRGSQTIPFNL
+42 
-54 SSWSKTVQ
+54 VQ
-62 TGFSAL
+62 KRLSAL
-68 IAVVAVGVA
+68 IAVVGVGVA
-77 LTGCSHHQAPA
+77 LTGCSHHQAA
-88 AQEPPAVLVTSVVQR
+88 AAREPTEVLVTSVVQR

-119 NAQISPKVSGYITKR
+119 NAQISPKVSGYIIKR
-134 TYQEGYFVTK
+134 NYQEGYFVTK

-149 EIDERPL
+149 EIDARPL

-168 GAVANLGNSKLNVAR
+168 GAMANLGNSKLNVAR

-193 AQSQLDNA
+193 AQSQLDNDV
-201 LQTMK
+201 QTMK

-239 GVAAAQVGDL
+239 GVAAAQVGNL
-249 VGTSNVLTN
+249 VSTSSILTN

-272 ESDYLSIAPR
+272 ESDYLSIAPQ
-282 LSMIVHGE
+282 LSLIIHGE
-290 AGSAVLGATEAQFIQ
+290 AGSAVIGATEAQFLQ

-323 VNNTTGTIQFATEFQ
+323 VNNTTGTIQFAMEFQ
-338 NKGALLRPGGFGR
+338 NKGSILRPGGFGR

-358 EKDALLIPQR
+358 AKDALLIPQQ

-380 VLSAGDKA
+380 VLSADNKA

-399 GSDWIIAKG
+399 GSDWIITKG

-421 RLRNGVP
+421 KLRNGVP
-428 VSAKPYTAAAAEAS
+428 VSAKPYTAAVAEAS

>member
-1 MHFGGHDLT
+1 MHT
-10 ADIRDGRREHLAFSP
+10 W
-25 RHSKLLQALS
+25 LS
-35 ALGCRVS
+35 AAILAATS
-42 GTRGSQTIPFNL
+42 
-54 SSWSKTVQ
+54 
-62 TGFSAL
+62 
-68 IAVVAVGVA
+68 VA
-77 LTGCSHHQAPA
+77 LTGCSRHQAARAP
-88 AQEPPAVLVTSVVQR
+88 EPPEVLVTSVVQR
-103 DVPIYRE
+103 DVPIYRQ

-134 TYQEGYFVTK
+134 NYQEGYFVIK

-149 EIDERPL
+149 EIDARPL

-193 AQSQLDNA
+193 AQSQLDNDV
-201 LQTMK
+201 QTMK
-206 ANQAALDAALAEQQT
+206 ANQAALDAALAGQQT
-221 AELNLAWTKVRS
+221 AELNLAWTQVRS

-249 VGTSNVLTN
+249 VSTSNILTS

-272 ESDYLSIAPR
+272 ESDYLSIASR
-282 LSMIVHGE
+282 LSMIIHGE
-290 AGSAVLGATEAQFIQ
+290 ANSAVLGATEAQFIQ
-305 ANGLPFASPGRF
+305 ANGLTFASPGRF

-323 VNNTTGTIQFATEFQ
+323 FNNTTGTIQFATEFQ
-338 NKGALLRPGGFGR
+338 NKGSLLRPGGFGR
-351 VRIKIGT
+351 VRIRIGT

-380 VLSAGDKA
+380 VLSADNKA

-399 GSDWIIAKG
+399 GDDWIIIKG
-408 LKPNERIVVEGFQ
+408 LKPNERVVVEGFQ
-421 RLRNGVP
+421 KLRNGSP
-428 VSAKPYTAAAAEAS
+428 VAAKPYTATVAEAS